1 MTSFNVFSDLQGLVE
16 DGADGISSLFN
27 WGSQRASDWVDP
39 DTGLTVPSSKG
50 SGGGS
55 IAKMALDA
63 FGSASGAKGKPDG
76 SDYSQSYGVKLPEQ
90 KYATSFQA
98 GKTGPIASENPF
110 QLQREWID
118 RLSTFA
124 KISRETSGS
133 KPSLG

>member
-1 MTSFNVFSDLQGLVE
+1 MTSFNVFSDLQGLVS
-16 DGADGISSLFN
+16 DGADGIASLFD
-27 WGSQRASDWVDP
+27 WGTQRANDWVDP
-39 DTGLTVPSSKG
+39 DTGMTIPSSKG

-55 IAKMALDA
+55 IAQMAIDA
-63 FGSASGAKGKPDG
+63 LGSAKGGSSAAK
-76 SDYSQSYGVKLPEQ
+76 DYSQSYGVQLPDQ
-90 KYATSFQA
+90 KYTYKFQS